1 MPFRRGSST
10 AFWSAIAGAVALLM
24 SWILVAAAWD
34 MRQALATN
42 ATHMGWRL
50 SPRIDWLLWERTVEA
65 FVVAWVFALGASVG
79 SFLNVVVY
87 RMPLGIGLSA
97 GGSRCPRCLTPILAR
112 DNVPIL
118 GWLALGGRCR
128 ACDLPISRRY
138 PLIEALTG
146 LGYVLL
152 FVAIVG
158 LGAQSLP
165 RHQEPV
171 SLGVGEAILGG
182 RWDIIGVATI
192 QAITLSFV
200 WAAALM
206 LHDGH
211 RPPRRFWLTGL
222 ITIPLLAAG
231 LPLLNRW
238 LLEQNKGAAWLA
250 LGYPFVADEMP
261 TDFPS
266 IALSSLIGTSGG
278 LAGGLLVGLVAMALA
293 RLHPLPQ
300 DDPPSEP
307 ERAES
312 DRLAGTTLVAIRVE
326 AVTSHGE
333 TIAEQ
338 AVTESSGAD
347 AVVEAKTVEGAP
359 PLEDA
364 FLERSLPDVPLSH
377 DTPQSDSAAPT
388 PAPVLRTLPIDPP
401 APRSAPAVQA
411 LWPLPVLIGGG
422 VGYLTLVPITAWALA
437 LALLGLPLAR
447 LRRVSW
453 VRIWGFAWT
462 AAALIVLM
470 RWRFWM
476 SWLG

>member
-10 AFWSAIAGAVALLM
+10 AFWSAIAGALALLM
-24 SWILVAAAWD
+24 SWILIAAAWD
-34 MRQALATN
+34 MRHALATN
-42 ATHMGWRL
+42 TTQMGWRL
-50 SPRIDWLLWERTVEA
+50 SPRIDWLLWERAVEA
-65 FVVAWVFALGASVG
+65 FVVTWVFALGASVG

-158 LGAQSLP
+158 LGSQSLP
-165 RHQEPV
+165 RHQDPV

-182 RWDIIGVATI
+182 RWDIILVATI

-222 ITIPLLAAG
+222 ITTPLLAAG

-238 LLEQNKGAAWLA
+238 LTELNKGAAWLA
-250 LGYPFVADEMP
+250 IDYPFVADDPP
-261 TDFPS
+261 TDLPS
-266 IALSSLIGTSGG
+266 LALWSLVGTTGG
-278 LAGGLLVGLVAMALA
+278 LVGGMLVGLVSTAVA
-293 RLHPLPQ
+293 RLHPLPA
-300 DDPPSEP
+300 DDPLPEP
-307 ERAES
+307 ETTES
-312 DRLAGTTLVAIRVE
+312 DRLEGMPHEAVPVE
-326 AVTSHGE
+326 AEAIEGG
-333 TIAEQ
+333 TIVSG
-338 AVTESSGAD
+338 AVAESSD
-347 AVVEAKTVEGAP
+347 AEGSAP
-359 PLEDA
+359 P
-364 FLERSLPDVPLSH
+364 PP
-377 DTPQSDSAAPT
+377 
-388 PAPVLRTLPIDPP
+388 PVLRTLPIDPP
-401 APRSAPAVQA
+401 APRSAPPAEA
-411 LWPLPVLIGGG
+411 IWPLPVLIGGG
-422 VGYLTLVPITAWALA
+422 VGYVTLVPIAAWAVA

-447 LRRVSW
+447 RWRVSW
-453 VRIWGFAWT
+453 ARIWGFAWT
-462 AAALIVLM
+462 VAALIVLT